1 MSEPPW
7 AARNIIF
14 KDYDIEN
21 KSIIDFGCGDKSIC
35 NYLNFSNYV
44 GYDLNP
50 KADYNIDF
58 NSNFTITHT
67 ADIGLV
73 LGVLEYLDDPNAFI
87 ENDYFKFEFFNASK
101 NNDEIFMIS
110 GFNKHPSIFSPNQ
123 FYSKIGSIWGWGTW
137 RNRWIKYDVELK
149 TWKNNYTEIELKKDV
164 NSKIIFQKLVNDFNA
179 IKNNKI
185 DTWDIQVQFLLL
197 KEKMYCVYPKKNL
210 ITNIGIIGHH
220 STGLTTSHNRKS
232 SNKLKFLEG
241 VILKENRFYEF
252 SYLKNILLNKLKS
265 LIHKAIF

>member
-87 ENDYFKFEFFNASK
+87 EKIKSTCDRFIIMTLAIKAPKYHHGWKRCY
-101 NNDEIFMIS
+101 NDET
-110 GFNKHPSIFSPNQ
+110 FN
-123 FYSKIGSIWGWGTW
+123 
-137 RNRWIKYDVELK
+137 
-149 TWKNNYTEIELKKDV
+149 EI
-164 NSKIIFQKLVNDFNA
+164 
-179 IKNNKI
+179 
-185 DTWDIQVQFLLL
+185 
-197 KEKMYCVYPKKNL
+197 
-210 ITNIGIIGHH
+210 
-220 STGLTTSHNRKS
+220 LTTHFNNINRTT
-232 SNKLKFLEG
+232 
-241 VILKENRFYEF
+241 VNR
-252 SYLKNILLNKLKS
+252 YLI
-265 LIHKAIF
+265 ADVTP